1 MKKTSV
7 STLLLAL
14 VGCVYLFVSVIVGI
28 ITEASEEFL
37 TGFGFFTFSAAV
49 AVALLLIFANR
60 KTTIRDVFFNAPIYY
75 IGAAYFAAAGVLSVL
90 HMFLG
95 LLSFRWLFLIQLAI
109 FAVFTVYFIVA
120 MIYRNNAENV
130 IQKVADKQAFIRD
143 VSARLNVAATSC
155 ADRATKSQLEL
166 LAEEFQYSKPAAG
179 EELQNVENVLSQMV
193 PQLESQ
199 LLAQDYEAAANT
211 MATMRRGLLK
221 RNDIAKR
228 MK

>member
-7 STLLLAL
+7 STLLLTL

-28 ITEASEEFL
+28 ITEASEGFL
-37 TGFGFFTFSAAV
+37 MGFGFFTFAAAV
-49 AVALLLIFANR
+49 AVALLLLFANR

-95 LLSFRWLFLIQLAI
+95 LLSFRWLFLLQLAI
-109 FAVFTVYFIVA
+109 FAVFAVYFIVA
-120 MIYRNNAENV
+120 MIHRNNAENV
-130 IQKVADKQAFIRD
+130 IQKVADKQAFIRE
-143 VSARLNVAATSC
+143 VSSRLNMAAASC
-155 ADRATKSQLEL
+155 ADRAVKLQLES

-179 EELQNVENVLSQMV
+179 AELQNAEDVLSQMV
-193 PQLESQ
+193 QQLENQ
-199 LLAQDYEAAANT
+199 LLAQDYEAAAST
-211 MATMRRGLLK
+211 MSAMRRGLLK
-221 RNDIAKR
+221 RNEIAKW